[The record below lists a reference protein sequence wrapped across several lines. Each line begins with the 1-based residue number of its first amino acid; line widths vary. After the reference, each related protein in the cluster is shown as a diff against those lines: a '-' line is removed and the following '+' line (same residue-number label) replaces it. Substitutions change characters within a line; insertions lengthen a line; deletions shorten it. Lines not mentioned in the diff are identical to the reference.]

1 LATVFPVALHP
12 LEMPHADKEVRM
24 VARPILG
31 LVAGVLA
38 LALLAGPASAAAQD
52 AECTG
57 ELSAAVV
64 RNLTVPAGA
73 TCVLR
78 DSTVT
83 GQVSVSAASYF
94 QAARTRIAGDV
105 SATDAQTLYL
115 DRRTAVHGGVRADRV
130 AQVFM
135 FSTRIRKSVKVDHTT
150 AQVFICG
157 TTVERGSIRVIRS
170 ARDIVIGDPGDGGCA
185 GNTVRRGDMS
195 VLWNKTDVQLVVS
208 GNRFP
213 RGNLLVAGN
222 FGPSRKVVR
231 GNFGG
236 NHIACEQNSGQFRAS
251 KNRRWDTG
259 VCGR

>member
-1 LATVFPVALHP
+1 
-12 LEMPHADKEVRM
+12 MPHADKEVCM

-31 LVAGVLA
+31 LVAGA
-38 LALLAGPASAAAQD
+38 LALVLLGGLASAAAAPD
-52 AECTG
+52 VECTG
-57 ELSAAVV
+57 ELTGITA
-64 RNLTVPAGA
+64 RNLTVPAGS

-94 QAARTRIAGDV
+94 QVARTRIAGDV
-105 SATDAQTLYL
+105 SATDAQTLFL
-115 DRRTAVHGGVRADRV
+115 DRRSVVRGSVRAKGV
-130 AQVFM
+130 AQVFL
-135 FSTRIRKSVKVDHTT
+135 FSARVAKSVKVDHTT

-157 TTVERGSIRVIRS
+157 ATVERGSIRVLRS
-170 ARDIVIGDPGDGGCA
+170 TRDIVIGDPGVGGCA

-195 VLWNKTDVQLVVS
+195 VLWNETDVQLVVS

-231 GNFGG
+231 GNSGG

-259 VCGR
+259 VCARS